1 MQVSASAPGCN
12 DMKTQSVKSYPGKRA
27 LDLLVAGTACAAFAP
42 LVAGIAVATWLED
55 SGSPLFAQA
64 RVGRKRHTFTI
75 LKLRSMREQRVTR
88 VGRWLRRTGID
99 ELPQF
104 VNVLRGDMSIVG
116 PRPLTQQDVERL
128 GWHDSPHDWRFA
140 ANPGITGLSQLL
152 AQPTPRSARRLD
164 RLYLQR
170 QGLLLDLR
178 LIALSFAVNVAGK
191 RNVRRWLRD
200 PAAVRGPRIL

>member
-1 MQVSASAPGCN
+1 MNPSSAKPY
-12 DMKTQSVKSYPGKRA
+12 VGKRA
-27 LDLLVAGTACAAFAP
+27 LDLLVAP
-42 LVAGIAVATWLED
+42 LVAGIAVASWLED
-55 SGSPLFAQA
+55 SGSPLFAQS
-64 RVGRKRHTFTI
+64 RVGRQRQPFTI

-104 VNVLRGDMSIVG
+104 VNVLRGEMSVVG
-116 PRPLTQQDVERL
+116 PRPLTQSDVERL
-128 GWHDSPHDWRFA
+128 GWHEPPDDWRFSV
-140 ANPGITGLSQLL
+140 NPGITGLSQLL
-152 AQPTPRSARRLD
+152 AGPASRSTRRLD

-191 RNVRRWLRD
+191 RSVRRWLK
-200 PAAVRGPRIL
+200 AAYVTS

>member
-1 MQVSASAPGCN
+1 
-12 DMKTQSVKSYPGKRA
+12 MKTYSGKRV
-27 LDLLVAGTACAAFAP
+27 LDVLLAGTACAAFAP

-55 SGSPLFAQA
+55 SGSPLFAQS
-64 RVGRKRHTFTI
+64 RVGRERRPFTI

-116 PRPLTQQDVERL
+116 PRPLTQQDVDRL
-128 GWHDSPHDWRFA
+128 GWHDPPHDWRFA
-140 ANPGITGLSQLL
+140 TNPGITGLSQLF
-152 AQPTPRSARRLD
+152 ARPTLRATRRLD

-170 QGLLLDLR
+170 QNLLLDLR
-178 LIALSFAVNVAGK
+178 LIALSFAVNLAGK
-191 RNVRRWLRD
+191 RHVRHW
-200 PAAVRGPRIL
+200 VRGHAYRRVQAEWTRRP